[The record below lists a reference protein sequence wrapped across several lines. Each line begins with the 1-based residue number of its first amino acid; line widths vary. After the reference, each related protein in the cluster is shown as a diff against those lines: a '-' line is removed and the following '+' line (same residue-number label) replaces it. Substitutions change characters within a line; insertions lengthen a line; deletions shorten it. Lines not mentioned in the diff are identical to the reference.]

1 MVANFRLI
9 LLIFYGIRIS
19 LVLISNI
26 DFYENAKTKNIS
38 VIKCIALFCPLLFLC
53 RLVSW

>member
-1 MVANFRLI
+1 MRLKATWLWLSYGINNEKLKNVANVRLI

-26 DFYENAKTKNIS
+26 D
-38 VIKCIALFCPLLFLC
+38 
-53 RLVSW
+53 